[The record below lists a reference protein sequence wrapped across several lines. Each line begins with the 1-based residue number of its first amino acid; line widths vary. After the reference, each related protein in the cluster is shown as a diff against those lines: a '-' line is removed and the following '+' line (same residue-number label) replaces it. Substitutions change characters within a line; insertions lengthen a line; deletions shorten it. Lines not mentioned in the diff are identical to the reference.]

1 MTRPPTETAS
11 THTLHPSP
19 TLFRSHRAG
28 RHHRDALHF
37 RLAVERLLRIFGA
50 HVLLAFIEH
59 LDVAAERNRRDLV
72 FGTVA
77 PEPAPQRCAKA
88 DREAQYLDPEPA
100 CDPEMTE
107 FVEGHQYPEAD
118 EQPPNGAEKCLHV
131 QFDSK
136 CVRRW
141 EIGRAND

>member
-100 CDPEMTE
+100 CDPEMNE
-107 FVEGHQYPEAD
+107 FVERSEERSVGKACVSNSNSRCGPYH
-118 EQPPNGAEKCLHV
+118 
-131 QFDSK
+131 SK
-136 CVRRW
+136 KKKT
-141 EIGRAND
+141 IYNNIN